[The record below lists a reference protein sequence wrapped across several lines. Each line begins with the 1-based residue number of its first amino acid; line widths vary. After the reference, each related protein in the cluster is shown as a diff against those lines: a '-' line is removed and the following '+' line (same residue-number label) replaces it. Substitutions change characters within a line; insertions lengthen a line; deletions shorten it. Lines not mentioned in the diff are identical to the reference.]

1 MFYTLQMDYFATN
14 SSQQSFTKNIAKIK
28 TIRDF
33 TNPTPFLVKYRA
45 PIKLPAIP
53 KKNRRNKSTTTRT
66 KLTGIPSNS
75 PIFCKI
81 YAKIA
86 IVS

>member
-1 MFYTLQMDYFATN
+1 MFYTLQIDYFATN

-53 KKNRRNKSTTTRT
+53 KTAAT
-66 KLTGIPSNS
+66 KVPQLTLNLRA
-75 PIFCKI
+75 
-81 YAKIA
+81 YHQ
-86 IVS
+86 IVQYFVKFTQR

>member
-1 MFYTLQMDYFATN
+1 MFYTLQIDYFTMN

-33 TNPTPFLVKYRA
+33 TNPTPLLVKYRA

-53 KKNRRNKSTTTRT
+53 KKPPQQKYH
-66 KLTGIPSNS
+66 NS
-75 PIFCKI
+75 
-81 YAKIA
+81 Y
-86 IVS
+86 